1 MKKIIVV
8 SLGTI
13 IKTNFNVAMAGFTKA
28 AGFSSVAE
36 LQPYLPKLMPLFS
49 GFNLGKIT
57 PEAFVKSFLETLPLK
72 TPDNFLDIWNSMC
85 IIDDSVREI
94 VQLIGNAN
102 EKHSYDLQF
111 VIYSDTNPFQFD
123 FIRNQLK
130 NSGLNF
136 GDMYITCQHKMPKEA
151 LLKEIME
158 DFKDNEFVV
167 VLGNTDKITDETLKK
182 MVDEKF
188 EAISNASEKLTIRR
202 LSGPQFTQQDI
213 ENLISEHTAKP
224 KPPLVFTATKLAVIL
239 EEEEEQEEEQDLKKT
254 PPTRSKT

>member
-13 IKTNFNVAMAGFTKA
+13 IKTDFNVAMAGFTRA
-28 AGFSSVAE
+28 AGFSSAAE

-57 PEAFVKSFLETLPLK
+57 PETFIKSFLETLPLK

-85 IIDDSVREI
+85 VIDDSVREI
-94 VQLIGNAN
+94 VQLLGNAN
-102 EKHSYDLQF
+102 EKHRYDLQF

-123 FIRNQLK
+123 FIKNQLK
-130 NSGLNF
+130 NSGLDF
-136 GDMYITCQHKMPKEA
+136 GKMYITCQHKMPKEA
-151 LLKEIME
+151 LLQEIME

-182 MVDEKF
+182 MVDGKF
-188 EAISNASEKLTIRR
+188 EAISNASEKLTICR
-202 LSGPQFTQQDI
+202 LSGPQLTQEDI
-213 ENLISEHTAKP
+213 ENLISKHTT
-224 KPPLVFTATKLAVIL
+224 KPPLVFSTNTLAVVL
-239 EEEEEQEEEQDLKKT
+239 EDEEEEEQNLEKT
-254 PPTRSKT
+254 PPTPNKT